1 MCRRSG
7 CRLSYFCLRE
17 HRDSGDRY
25 EPDLLVL
32 AASADHG
39 NARVTANVLAARFHR
54 GFLIDSAHA
63 KLVDKA
69 APWLVLAGRVERI
82 RITRRA

>member
-1 MCRRSG
+1 M
-7 CRLSYFCLRE
+7 
-17 HRDSGDRY
+17 
-25 EPDLLVL
+25 L

-39 NARVTANVLAARFHR
+39 NVRVTANVLAARFHG

-69 APWLVLAGRVERI
+69 APWLVLAGRFERI

>member
-1 MCRRSG
+1 M
-7 CRLSYFCLRE
+7 
-17 HRDSGDRY
+17 
-25 EPDLLVL
+25 L

-39 NARVTANVLAARFHR
+39 NVRVTANVLAARFHP

-69 APWLVLAGRVERI
+69 VHVLAGRFERI

>member
-1 MCRRSG
+1 M
-7 CRLSYFCLRE
+7 
-17 HRDSGDRY
+17 
-25 EPDLLVL
+25 LVL

-39 NARVTANVLAARFHR
+39 NVRVTANVLAARFHR

-69 APWLVLAGRVERI
+69 VHVLAGRFERI